1 MHTTAATTLFLAVIV
16 SLVHAEELKASDV
29 PNACKAI
36 CGPMVT
42 LTSTCDVDPDTETRR
57 RRLRHR
63 ADDDNTAD
71 DESDEVVEAQ
81 CICNNTS
88 FNVRSV
94 AALCAACI
102 SQNGKTTD
110 DMDKIISQCSFSSTT
125 FIPGAITAVAG
136 VTVKATKPAFTTSG
150 SSTPTGSNSGSGAG
164 GSTPKAS
171 STGTSAGVMSFDLKT
186 MRLGL
191 AAAAVGAAS
200 FLFF

>member
-1 MHTTAATTLFLAVIV
+1 MHTTAATTLFLAVTV
-16 SLVHAEELKASDV
+16 SLAHAEELKASDV
-29 PNACKAI
+29 PNACQVI
-36 CGPMVT
+36 CGPIVT
-42 LTSTCDVDPDTETRR
+42 LTSTCDVDPDTETGRR
-57 RRLRHR
+57 RERLRHR
-63 ADDDNTAD
+63 AADDGDDNTAAD

-110 DMDKIISQCSFSSTT
+110 DMDKIMSQCSFASTT
-125 FIPGAITAVAG
+125 FLPGATTAVAE

-150 SSTPTGSNSGSGAG
+150 SSTPTGS
-164 GSTPKAS
+164 
-171 STGTSAGVMSFDLKT
+171 TGTSAGAMSFDLKT

-200 FLFF
+200 FLFC

>member
-1 MHTTAATTLFLAVIV
+1 MLGENSSSNSLELIISIHHKKHLCHNAYHNSHDALAGAIV
-16 SLVHAEELKASDV
+16 SLAHAEELKASDV

-42 LTSTCDVDPDTETRR
+42 LTNTCDVNPETETRR

-63 ADDDNTAD
+63 ADDDGADDNNAAD

-81 CICNNTS
+81 CICSNTS

-110 DMDKIISQCSFSSTT
+110 GKGTYFSL
-125 FIPGAITAVAG
+125 
-136 VTVKATKPAFTTSG
+136 
-150 SSTPTGSNSGSGAG
+150 SSDNE
-164 GSTPKAS
+164 
-171 STGTSAGVMSFDLKT
+171 
-186 MRLGL
+186 R
-191 AAAAVGAAS
+191 
-200 FLFF
+200 